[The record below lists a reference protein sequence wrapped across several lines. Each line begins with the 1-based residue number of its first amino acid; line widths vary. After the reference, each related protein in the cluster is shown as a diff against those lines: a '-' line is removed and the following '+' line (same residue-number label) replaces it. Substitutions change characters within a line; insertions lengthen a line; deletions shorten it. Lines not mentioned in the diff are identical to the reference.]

1 MIARL
6 SVLFL
11 ALAVVAAHAAAQTT
25 PLLSPPAAFDRATI
39 RRGAQW
45 FAQYCLSCHSV
56 KWIRYDRLTRDLGFS
71 KDAVRQELMF
81 PGGAH
86 FAQGMV
92 PTLSAR
98 DAAAWFGVAP
108 PDLTLEARLRGG
120 AWIYTYLRSF
130 YFDPTRPSGWNNH
143 LFPDAAM
150 PNVLAP
156 ISGIRDAKGRLIQRG
171 RLTPRQVNQVIGA
184 ITVWLEYTSDPSKLE
199 RERLGP
205 YVIGFALLL
214 SVVAYLMKRAYW
226 REVS

>member
-6 SVLFL
+6 AALL
-11 ALAVVAAHAAAQTT
+11 LAVIAVHAAAQTP
-25 PLLSPPAAFDRATI
+25 PLVAPPVAFNRATI

-71 KDAVRQELMF
+71 KDAVRQQLMF
-81 PGGAH
+81 PSGAH
-86 FAQGMV
+86 LARGMV
-92 PTLSAR
+92 PTLSAK
-98 DAAAWFGVAP
+98 DATAWFGVAP

-130 YFDPTRPSGWNNH
+130 YFDPTRPSGWNNR
-143 LFPDAAM
+143 LFPNAAM

-156 ISGIRDAKGRLIQRG
+156 ISGVENAKGRLIQRG
-171 RLTPRQVNQVIGA
+171 RLTPKQADQVIGA

-205 YVIGFALLL
+205 YALGFVVLFA
-214 SVVAYLMKRAYW
+214 VVAYLMKRAYW
-226 REVS
+226 RDVS